1 MFCAADAALL
11 PYRPFFSG
19 QSGPLVIA
27 GSLGIPVIAAN
38 VPVLAETVTRFRL
51 GRTFRAG
58 SVGALAQALKAPL
71 PAVDPNCHARF
82 AAAHDPGRF
91 GASYAAIYAQA
102 LGGAGLE
109 GEPPDRSQSSAL

>member
-11 PYRPFFSG
+11 PYRPVFSG

-38 VPVLAETVTRFRL
+38 VPVLAETVTRFAL
-51 GRTFRAG
+51 GRTFLAG

-71 PAVDPNCHARF
+71 PAVDPDCHARF

-91 GASYAAIYAQA
+91 GASYAAIYTS
-102 LGGAGLE
+102 
-109 GEPPDRSQSSAL
+109 P